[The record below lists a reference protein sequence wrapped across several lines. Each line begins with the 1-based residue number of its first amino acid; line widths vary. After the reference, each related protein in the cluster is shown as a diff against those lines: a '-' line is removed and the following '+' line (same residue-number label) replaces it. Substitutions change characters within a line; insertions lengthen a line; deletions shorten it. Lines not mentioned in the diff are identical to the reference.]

1 MDSTKKLYG
10 VNCFVFFD
18 AKEALFTFVIKSAHY
33 STAQN
38 SKDKKAVIK
47 Y

>member
-1 MDSTKKLYG
+1 MDKKLYG
-10 VNCFVFFD
+10 ANCFVFFD
-18 AKEALFTFVIKSAHY
+18 AKEALFTFVSKSAQ
-33 STAQN
+33 T